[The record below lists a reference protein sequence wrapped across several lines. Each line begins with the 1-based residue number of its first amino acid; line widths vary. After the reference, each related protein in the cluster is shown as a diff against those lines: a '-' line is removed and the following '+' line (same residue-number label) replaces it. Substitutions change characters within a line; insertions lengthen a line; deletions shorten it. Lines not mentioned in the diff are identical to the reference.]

1 MGSFRR
7 QARTE
12 LRSKAAEHA
21 LHLASLFFQLPVNSF
36 WLRHPSWQFSLCR
49 SAQSDSNDASSC
61 YPSCGGGRT
70 DHEHQQIRQ
79 MSCMQS
85 CLRRNGLNSGMP
97 AFRILSPG
105 RTLGSEC
112 GSLPISAQRR
122 GVCGFEFLGL
132 VACKT
137 ARTCAAAH
145 GGKAALCVAA
155 SKGGIP
161 GFSCLARAGYFVLG
175 VGAVLLV
182 GAGVTILASLLLPS
196 RRQLTAATTKRLWYE
211 RLCQARHG
219 LFFFESRLIAETPCR
234 KRCFGKRSACLGPCS
249 AFIALFRLS

>member
-12 LRSKAAEHA
+12 LGSKAAEHA
-21 LHLASLFFQLPVNSF
+21 LLLASLFFQLPVTSF

-70 DHEHQQIRQ
+70 DHEHQQIWQ

-105 RTLGSEC
+105 RMLGSEC

-132 VACKT
+132 VAYKT
-137 ARTCAAAH
+137 AGTCAAAH
-145 GGKAALCVAA
+145 GGKAALWWQRAKVASPA
-155 SKGGIP
+155 
-161 GFSCLARAGYFVLG
+161 FRVLP
-175 VGAVLLV
+175 VR
-182 GAGVTILASLLLPS
+182 VTS
-196 RRQLTAATTKRLWYE
+196 
-211 RLCQARHG
+211 
-219 LFFFESRLIAETPCR
+219 F
-234 KRCFGKRSACLGPCS
+234 
-249 AFIALFRLS
+249 